1 MSATVTPISPAPAP
15 GSEVIP
21 FVYGDRE
28 VRTVTID
35 GEPWFVATDI
45 AKTLEY
51 RDAANLIRGLE
62 EDEVRTHKVSTNRGP
77 RAAAIISESGLYTVM
92 VRSTSERVKPFRRWI
107 TNEVIPSIRRRGGDH
122 GRGGRSMSAAIAS
135 LDAQHQGAA
144 GSPFDSIRR
153 TASDGSEYW
162 SARDMMPLLG
172 YTKWE
177 RFEGAVE
184 RARVSLR
191 AQGMDPDVEA
201 SRHREAFGQTRQ
213 EGTDFHLS
221 RFAAYLVAMNGDPRK
236 PEIAAAQAYFAV
248 RTREAETARPKQ
260 LTGSELMAAALIEA
274 QRTLEAAQERATR
287 AEARIEA
294 DWPHTVLGR
303 AVSAGDGDILVKRM
317 ADLLTQNGTRVSQ
330 NRLFAWLRANGWLC
344 SNRGANWNAP
354 TVWALDRGF
363 VRSSV
368 VVVTTPSGVRE
379 RFTPH
384 ITGAGQQDLI
394 DGFTSGRYQIE
405 GDAA

>member
-1 MSATVTPISPAPAP
+1 MNDLTVFNYDTNQI
-15 GSEVIP
+15 
-21 FVYGDRE
+21 
-28 VRTVTID
+28 RTIAID

-77 RAAAIISESGLYTVM
+77 RDAAIISESGLYTVM
-92 VRSTSERVKPFRRWI
+92 VRSTSERVKPFRRWV
-107 TNEVIPSIRRRGGDH
+107 THEVLPSIRKTG
-122 GRGGRSMSAAIAS
+122 SY
-135 LDAQHQGAA
+135 GAPA
-144 GSPFDSIRR
+144 
-153 TASDGSEYW
+153 
-162 SARDMMPLLG
+162 
-172 YTKWE
+172 
-177 RFEGAVE
+177 
-184 RARVSLR
+184 
-191 AQGMDPDVEA
+191 
-201 SRHREAFGQTRQ
+201 
-213 EGTDFHLS
+213 
-221 RFAAYLVAMNGDPRK
+221 
-236 PEIAAAQAYFAV
+236 
-248 RTREAETARPKQ
+248 Q

-294 DWPHTVLGR
+294 DRPHTVLGR

-317 ADLLTQNGTRVSQ
+317 ADLLTQSGTRVSQ
-330 NRLFAWLRANGWLC
+330 NRLFVWLRANGWLC

-368 VVVTTPSGVRE
+368 VVVTTSSGVRE

-384 ITGAGQQDLI
+384 ITGAGQHDLI

-405 GDAA
+405 GETANGILGPEDATARDLSNQKEI